1 MNRSDELIT
10 VEIAYAA
17 KDKQSLIPIK
27 VRKGTTVEAAI
38 KLSGILEKFP
48 EIDLTVNQVG
58 IFGKFVPLTRL
69 LKPVD
74 RVEIYRPLIADAK
87 KARRER
93 ASKSKV

>member
-1 MNRSDELIT
+1 MEISEELIT

-17 KDKQSLIPIK
+17 KDEQTLIPLE
-27 VRKGTTVEAAI
+27 VHEGTSAKLAI
-38 KLSGILEKFP
+38 QLSGILEKFP